1 MKQKTK
7 QITASSPPSPLPD
20 ENPIGL
26 ALLHVDT
33 LLERIR
39 TGKVKSFE
47 ENFLS
52 QLRKLTLKQLSTL
65 RHHYGTD
72 EIKAALSNDPYFM
85 EAYSHYTTDRLK
97 LVMVYLKAL
106 HALKPDKNANGK
118 IRMVGTRKRKVK
130 APDLIVK
137 KVLFREI
144 DPETKQTS
152 IHPRELVGATQMWTY
167 NTKTRKLGCYYAKN
181 ESGLTAKG
189 TTILNY
195 DEDRSSTK
203 TIRKPTQQIKEF
215 LAKPKY
221 WDVIRAV
228 PQPITP
234 RLNRET
240 IILRIV
246 AK

>member
-1 MKQKTK
+1 MKQKTRRP
-7 QITASSPPSPLPD
+7 TVASPPKLPE

-47 ENFLS
+47 ESALS
-52 QLRKLTLKQLSTL
+52 QLRKLTLKQLTIV
-65 RHHYGTD
+65 RRHYGMD
-72 EIKAALSNDPYFM
+72 DMKAALAKDPYFM

-97 LVMVYLKAL
+97 LALVHLKAL

-118 IRMVGTRKRKVK
+118 IRVAGHRKRKTK

-137 KVLFREI
+137 KVLYLEV
-144 DPETKQTS
+144 DSETKQTS

-181 ESGLTAKG
+181 ETGLTAKG
-189 TTILNY
+189 TTILDY
-195 DEDRSSTK
+195 DEARSLTK
-203 TIRKPTQQIKEF
+203 TIRKPAQQIKDF
-215 LAKPKY
+215 LTKAKY
-221 WDVIRAV
+221 WDSIKAV
-228 PQPITP
+228 PQAISP

-240 IILRIV
+240 IILRVV